1 MELIIVRHALP
12 ESEKRED
19 GPADPPLT
27 PLGLRQAEA
36 TANLLA
42 TEGVDHV
49 VTSTMQR
56 AIQTGRPLADRLGLT
71 PERLEGLK
79 ESDYRRSSYTPVE
92 EMDADHEVIREF
104 LDDPLSMFAD
114 GYEAFRDRI
123 TAALDAVVAANR
135 GRTVAVFCHAMVVG
149 VYLQTL
155 LGLNDPFAVMADYC
169 GITRVAAASTGIR
182 SVRSYNETGHL
193 RDLV

>member
-12 ESEKRED
+12 ESDKRDD
-19 GPADPPLT
+19 GPADPPLS

-36 TANLLA
+36 TADLLA
-42 TEGVDHV
+42 TEDVDHV
-49 VTSTMQR
+49 VTSTMLR
-56 AIQTGRPLADRLGLT
+56 AIQTGRPLADRLDLT
-71 PERLEGLK
+71 PERLEDLK
-79 ESDYRRSSYTPVE
+79 ESDHRRSSYTPVE
-92 EMDADHEVIREF
+92 EMDADHEVVREF
-104 LDDPLSMFAD
+104 LNDPLSMFTD

-123 TAALDAVVAANR
+123 TAALNAVVADNR

-169 GITRVAAASTGIR
+169 GITRVAASSTGIR
-182 SVRSYNETGHL
+182 SVRSFNETGHL
-193 RDLV
+193 RHLI

>member
-1 MELIIVRHALP
+1 VELIIIRHALP
-12 ESEKRED
+12 ESDKRDD
-19 GPADPPLT
+19 GPADPPLS

-42 TEGVDHV
+42 TESIDHV

-123 TAALDAVVAANR
+123 TAALDAVVAGNR

-169 GITRVAAASTGIR
+169 GITRVAASSTGIR
-182 SVRSYNETGHL
+182 SVRSFNETGHL
-193 RDLV
+193 RDLG

>member
-1 MELIIVRHALP
+1 
-12 ESEKRED
+12 
-19 GPADPPLT
+19 
-27 PLGLRQAEA
+27 
-36 TANLLA
+36 
-42 TEGVDHV
+42 V

-123 TAALDAVVAANR
+123 TAALDAVVAGNR

-169 GITRVAAASTGIR
+169 GITRVAASSTGIR
-182 SVRSYNETGHL
+182 SVRSFNETGHL
-193 RDLV
+193 RDLG

>member
-12 ESEKRED
+12 ESDKRDD
-19 GPADPPLT
+19 GPADPPLS

-56 AIQTGRPLADRLGLT
+56 AIQTGRPLANRLGLT

-104 LDDPLSMFAD
+104 MDDPLSMFAD
-114 GYEAFRDRI
+114 GYEAFRDRV
-123 TAALDAVVAANR
+123 TVALDAVVADNR

-169 GITRVAAASTGIR
+169 GITRVAASSTGIR
-182 SVRSYNETGHL
+182 SVRSFNETGHL

>member
-12 ESEKRED
+12 ESEKRD
-19 GPADPPLT
+19 NGPADPPLS

-42 TEGVDHV
+42 TEGIDHV

-56 AIQTGRPLADRLGLT
+56 AVQTGRPLADRLSLT

-79 ESDYRRSSYTPVE
+79 ESDYRRSSYTPVD

-114 GYEAFRDRI
+114 GYEAFRDRV

-135 GRTVAVFCHAMVVG
+135 GRTVAVFCHTMVVG

-169 GITRVAAASTGIR
+169 GITRVAASSTGVR
-182 SVRSYNETGHL
+182 SVRSFNETGHL
-193 RDLV
+193 RHLV

>member
-1 MELIIVRHALP
+1 MEWIIIRHALP
-12 ESEKRED
+12 ESDKRDD
-19 GPADPPLT
+19 GPADPPLS

-36 TANLLA
+36 TADLLA

-104 LDDPLSMFAD
+104 LVDPLSMFAD

-123 TAALDAVVAANR
+123 TAALDAVVAGNR

-169 GITRVAAASTGIR
+169 GITRVAASSTGIR
-182 SVRSYNETGHL
+182 SVRSFNETGHL

>member
-1 MELIIVRHALP
+1 MELIIIRHALP
-12 ESEKRED
+12 ESDKRD
-19 GPADPPLT
+19 DSPADPPLS

-36 TANLLA
+36 TADLLA
-42 TEGVDHV
+42 TESVDHV

-123 TAALDAVVAANR
+123 TAALDAVVAGNR

-169 GITRVAAASTGIR
+169 GITRVAASSTGIR
-182 SVRSYNETGHL
+182 SVRSFNETGHL
-193 RDLV
+193 RHLV

>member
-1 MELIIVRHALP
+1 MELIIIRHALP
-12 ESEKRED
+12 ESDKRDD
-19 GPADPPLT
+19 GPADPPLS

-36 TANLLA
+36 TADLLA
-42 TEGVDHV
+42 TESVDHV

-114 GYEAFRDRI
+114 GYEAFRDRV
-123 TAALDAVVAANR
+123 TVALDAVVAGNR

-169 GITRVAAASTGIR
+169 GITRVAASSTGIR
-182 SVRSYNETGHL
+182 SVRSFNETGHL

>member
-1 MELIIVRHALP
+1 MELVIVRHALP
-12 ESEKRED
+12 ESDKRDD
-19 GPADPPLT
+19 GPADPPLS

-56 AIQTGRPLADRLGLT
+56 AIQTGQPLADRLGLT
-71 PERLEGLK
+71 PERLEDLK
-79 ESDYRRSSYTPVE
+79 ESDHLRSSYTPVE

-123 TAALDAVVAANR
+123 TTALDAVVADNR

-155 LGLNDPFAVMADYC
+155 LDLNDPFAVMADYC
-169 GITRVAAASTGIR
+169 GITRVAASSTGIR
-182 SVRSYNETGHL
+182 SVRSFNETGHL

>member
-12 ESEKRED
+12 ESEKRDD
-19 GPADPPLT
+19 GPADPPLS
-27 PLGLRQAEA
+27 PLGLQQAEA
-36 TANLLA
+36 TADLLA

-56 AIQTGRPLADRLGLT
+56 AIQTGRPLANRLGLT
-71 PERLEGLK
+71 PERLGDLK
-79 ESDYRRSSYTPVE
+79 ESDYRRNSYTPVE
-92 EMDADHEVIREF
+92 EMGSDHEVIREF
-104 LDDPLSMFAD
+104 LNDPLSMFAD
-114 GYEAFRDRI
+114 GYEAFRDRV
-123 TAALDAVVAANR
+123 TVALDAVVADNR

-155 LGLNDPFAVMADYC
+155 LDLNDPFAVMADYC
-169 GITRVAAASTGIR
+169 GITRVAASSTGIR
-182 SVRSYNETGHL
+182 SVRSFNETGHL

>member
-1 MELIIVRHALP
+1 MELVIVRHALP
-12 ESEKRED
+12 ESDKRDD
-19 GPADPPLT
+19 GPADPPRA

-56 AIQTGRPLADRLGLT
+56 AIQTGQPLADRLGLT
-71 PERLEGLK
+71 PERLEDLK
-79 ESDYRRSSYTPVE
+79 ESDHLRSSYTPVE

-123 TAALDAVVAANR
+123 TTALDAVVADNR

-155 LGLNDPFAVMADYC
+155 LDLNDPFAVMADYC
-169 GITRVAAASTGIR
+169 GITRVAASSTGIR
-182 SVRSYNETGHL
+182 SVRSFNETGHL
-193 RDLV
+193 RHLV

>member
-1 MELIIVRHALP
+1 MELIIIRHALP
-12 ESEKRED
+12 ESDKRDD
-19 GPADPPLT
+19 GPADPPLS

-71 PERLEGLK
+71 PARLEGLK
-79 ESDYRRSSYTPVE
+79 ESAYRRSSYTPVE

-104 LDDPLSMFAD
+104 MANPLSMFAD

-123 TAALDAVVAANR
+123 TAALDAGVADNR

-169 GITRVAAASTGIR
+169 GITRVAASSSGIR
-182 SVRSYNETGHL
+182 AVRSFNETGHL

>member
-1 MELIIVRHALP
+1 VELIIVRHALP
-12 ESEKRED
+12 ESDKRDD
-19 GPADPPLT
+19 GPADPPLS

-36 TANLLA
+36 TADLLA
-42 TEGVDHV
+42 TESVDHV

-123 TAALDAVVAANR
+123 TAALDAVVAGNR

-169 GITRVAAASTGIR
+169 GITRVAASSTGIR
-182 SVRSYNETGHL
+182 SVRSFNETGHL
-193 RDLV
+193 RHLV

>member
-1 MELIIVRHALP
+1 MELIIIRHALP
-12 ESEKRED
+12 ESDKRDD
-19 GPADPPLT
+19 GPADPPLS

-42 TEGVDHV
+42 TESVDHV

-123 TAALDAVVAANR
+123 TAALDAVVAGNR

-169 GITRVAAASTGIR
+169 GITRVAASSTGIR
-182 SVRSYNETGHL
+182 SVRSFNETGHL
-193 RDLV
+193 RDLG

>member
-1 MELIIVRHALP
+1 MELVIVRHALP
-12 ESEKRED
+12 ESDKRDD
-19 GPADPPLT
+19 GPADPPLS

-56 AIQTGRPLADRLGLT
+56 AIQTGQPLADRLGLT
-71 PERLEGLK
+71 PERLEDLK
-79 ESDYRRSSYTPVE
+79 ESDHLRSSYTPVE

-123 TAALDAVVAANR
+123 TTALDAVVADNR

-155 LGLNDPFAVMADYC
+155 LDLNDPFAVMADYC
-169 GITRVAAASTGIR
+169 GITRVAASSTGIR
-182 SVRSYNETGHL
+182 SVRSFNETGHL
-193 RDLV
+193 RHLA

>member
-1 MELIIVRHALP
+1 VELIIIRHALP
-12 ESEKRED
+12 ESDKRDD
-19 GPADPPLT
+19 GPADPPLS

-36 TANLLA
+36 TADLLA
-42 TEGVDHV
+42 TESVDHV

-123 TAALDAVVAANR
+123 TAALDAVVAGNR

-155 LGLNDPFAVMADYC
+155 LGLNDPFTVMADYC
-169 GITRVAAASTGIR
+169 GITRVAASSSGIR
-182 SVRSYNETGHL
+182 SVRSFNETGHL
-193 RDLV
+193 RHLV

>member
-1 MELIIVRHALP
+1 MELVIVRHALP
-12 ESEKRED
+12 ESDKRDD
-19 GPADPPLT
+19 GPADPPLS

-42 TEGVDHV
+42 SEGVGHV

-71 PERLEGLK
+71 PERLEDLK
-79 ESDYRRSSYTPVE
+79 ESDHLRSSYTPVE

-123 TAALDAVVAANR
+123 TTALDAVVADNR

-155 LGLNDPFAVMADYC
+155 LDLTDPFAVMADYC
-169 GITRVAAASTGIR
+169 GITRVAASSTGIR
-182 SVRSYNETGHL
+182 SVRSFNETGHL
-193 RDLV
+193 RHLV

>member
-12 ESEKRED
+12 ESEKRDD
-19 GPADPPLT
+19 GPADPPLSL
-27 PLGLRQAEA
+27 LGLQQAEA
-36 TANLLA
+36 TADLLA

-56 AIQTGRPLADRLGLT
+56 AIQTGQPLADRLGLT
-71 PERLEGLK
+71 PERLGDLK
-79 ESDYRRSSYTPVE
+79 ESDYRRNSYTPVE
-92 EMDADHEVIREF
+92 EMSADHEVIREF
-104 LDDPLSMFAD
+104 LNDPLSMFAD
-114 GYEAFRDRI
+114 GYEAFRDRV
-123 TAALDAVVAANR
+123 TVALDAVVADNR

-169 GITRVAAASTGIR
+169 GITRVAASSTGIR
-182 SVRSYNETGHL
+182 SVRSFNETGHL

>member
-12 ESEKRED
+12 ESENRDD
-19 GPADPPLT
+19 GPADPPLSL
-27 PLGLRQAEA
+27 LGLQQAEA
-36 TANLLA
+36 TADLLA

-56 AIQTGRPLADRLGLT
+56 AIQTGQPLADRLSLT

-79 ESDYRRSSYTPVE
+79 ESDHRRSSYTPVE
-92 EMDADHEVIREF
+92 EMDADHEVVREF
-104 LDDPLSMFAD
+104 LDAPLSMFAA
-114 GYEAFRDRI
+114 GYEAFRDRV
-123 TAALDAVVAANR
+123 TAAFDTVVANNR

-169 GITRVAAASTGIR
+169 GITRVAASSTGIR
-182 SVRSYNETGHL
+182 SVRSFNETGHL
-193 RDLV
+193 RHLV

>member
-1 MELIIVRHALP
+1 VELVIVRHALP
-12 ESEKRED
+12 ESEKRD
-19 GPADPPLT
+19 NGPADPPLT

-36 TANLLA
+36 TADLLA
-42 TEGVDHV
+42 AEGVDHV

-71 PERLEGLK
+71 PECLESLK
-79 ESDYRRSSYTPVE
+79 ESDHRRSSYTPVE
-92 EMDADHEVIREF
+92 EMDADHEVVREF

-123 TAALDAVVAANR
+123 TAAFDAVVANNR
-135 GRTVAVFCHAMVVG
+135 GRTVAVFCHTMVIG

-169 GITRVAAASTGIR
+169 GITRVAASSTGIR
-182 SVRSYNETGHL
+182 SVRSFNETGHL
-193 RDLV
+193 RHLI

>member
-1 MELIIVRHALP
+1 MELVIVRHALP
-12 ESEKRED
+12 ESDKRDD
-19 GPADPPLT
+19 GPADPPLS

-56 AIQTGRPLADRLGLT
+56 AIQTGQPLADRLGLT
-71 PERLEGLK
+71 PERLEDLK
-79 ESDYRRSSYTPVE
+79 ESDHRRSAYTPVE
-92 EMDADHEVIREF
+92 EMDADHEVIRDF

-123 TAALDAVVAANR
+123 TTALDAVVADNR

-169 GITRVAAASTGIR
+169 GITRVAASSTGIR
-182 SVRSYNETGHL
+182 SVRSFNETGHL
-193 RDLV
+193 RHLV

>member
-12 ESEKRED
+12 ESDKRD
-19 GPADPPLT
+19 HGPADPPLS

-123 TAALDAVVAANR
+123 TAALDAVVAGNR

-169 GITRVAAASTGIR
+169 GITRVAASSSGIR
-182 SVRSYNETGHL
+182 SVRSFNETGHL
-193 RDLV
+193 RHLV

>member
-12 ESEKRED
+12 ESDKRDD
-19 GPADPPLT
+19 GPADPPLS

-36 TANLLA
+36 TADLLA
-42 TEGVDHV
+42 TESVDHV

-123 TAALDAVVAANR
+123 TVALDAVVAANR

-169 GITRVAAASTGIR
+169 GITRVAASSTGIR
-182 SVRSYNETGHL
+182 SVRSFNETGHL

>member
-12 ESEKRED
+12 ESDERND
-19 GPADPPLT
+19 GPADPPLS
-27 PLGLRQAEA
+27 PLGLQQAEA
-36 TANLLA
+36 TADLLA

-49 VTSTMQR
+49 GTSTMQR

-71 PERLEGLK
+71 PECLEGLK
-79 ESDYRRSSYTPVE
+79 ESDYRRNSYTPVE

-123 TAALDAVVAANR
+123 TVALDAVVAANR
-135 GRTVAVFCHAMVVG
+135 GRTVAVFCHAMVIG

-169 GITRVAAASTGIR
+169 GITRVAASSTGIR
-182 SVRSYNETGHL
+182 SVRSFNEPGHL

>member
-12 ESEKRED
+12 ESDKRDD
-19 GPADPPLT
+19 GPADPPLS

-36 TANLLA
+36 TADLLA

-104 LDDPLSMFAD
+104 LVDPLSMFAD

-123 TAALDAVVAANR
+123 TAALDAVVAGNR

-169 GITRVAAASTGIR
+169 GITRVTASSTGIR
-182 SVRSYNETGHL
+182 SVRSFNETGHL

>member
-1 MELIIVRHALP
+1 MELVIVRHALP
-12 ESEKRED
+12 ESDKRDD
-19 GPADPPLT
+19 GPADPPLS

-56 AIQTGRPLADRLGLT
+56 AIQTGQPLADRLGLT
-71 PERLEGLK
+71 PERLEDLK
-79 ESDYRRSSYTPVE
+79 ESDHRRSSYTPVE

-123 TAALDAVVAANR
+123 TAALDAVVAGNR

-169 GITRVAAASTGIR
+169 GITRVAASSTGIR
-182 SVRSYNETGHL
+182 SVRSFNETGHL
-193 RDLV
+193 RDLG

>member
-1 MELIIVRHALP
+1 MELIIGRHALP
-12 ESEKRED
+12 ESDKRDD
-19 GPADPPLT
+19 GPADPPLS

-56 AIQTGRPLADRLGLT
+56 AIQTGQPLADRLGLT

-79 ESDYRRSSYTPVE
+79 ESDYRRSAYTPVE

-114 GYEAFRDRI
+114 GYEAFRDRG
-123 TAALDAVVAANR
+123 TAALDAVVAGNR

-169 GITRVAAASTGIR
+169 GITRVAASSPGIR
-182 SVRSYNETGHL
+182 SVRSFNETGHL

>member
-1 MELIIVRHALP
+1 MELVIVRHALP
-12 ESEKRED
+12 ESEKRDD
-19 GPADPPLT
+19 GPADPPLS

-56 AIQTGRPLADRLGLT
+56 AIQTGQPLADRLGLT
-71 PERLEGLK
+71 PERLEDLK

-123 TAALDAVVAANR
+123 TTALDAVVADNR

-155 LGLNDPFAVMADYC
+155 LDLNDPFAVMADYC
-169 GITRVAAASTGIR
+169 GITRVAASSTGIR
-182 SVRSYNETGHL
+182 SVRSFNETGHL

>member
-1 MELIIVRHALP
+1 MELVIVRHALP
-12 ESEKRED
+12 ESDKRDD
-19 GPADPPLT
+19 GPADPPLS

-56 AIQTGRPLADRLGLT
+56 AIQTGQPLTDRLGLT
-71 PERLEGLK
+71 PERLEDLK
-79 ESDYRRSSYTPVE
+79 ESDHLRSSYTPVE

-123 TAALDAVVAANR
+123 TTALDAVVADNR

-169 GITRVAAASTGIR
+169 GITRVAASSTGIR
-182 SVRSYNETGHL
+182 SVRSFNETGHL
-193 RDLV
+193 RHLV

>member
-1 MELIIVRHALP
+1 VELIIVRHALP
-12 ESEKRED
+12 ESEARDD

-36 TANLLA
+36 TAELLA
-42 TEGVDHV
+42 TEGINHV

-56 AIQTGRPLADRLGLT
+56 AIQTGQPLADRLGLN
-71 PERLEGLK
+71 PERLEDLK
-79 ESDYRRSSYTPVE
+79 ESDHRRSSYTPVE

-114 GYEAFRDRI
+114 GYEAFRDRV
-123 TAALDAVVAANR
+123 TTALDAVVANNR
-135 GRTVAVFCHAMVVG
+135 GRTVAVFCHTMVVG

-155 LGLNDPFAVMADYC
+155 LGLNDPFTVMADYC
-169 GITRVAAASTGIR
+169 GITRVAASSTGIR
-182 SVRSYNETGHL
+182 SVRSFNETGHL
-193 RDLV
+193 RHLI

>member
-1 MELIIVRHALP
+1 MELIIIRHALP
-12 ESEKRED
+12 ESDKRDD
-19 GPADPPLT
+19 GPADPPLS

-36 TANLLA
+36 TADLLA
-42 TEGVDHV
+42 AEGVDHV

-114 GYEAFRDRI
+114 GYEAFRDRG
-123 TAALDAVVAANR
+123 TGALDAVVAGNR
-135 GRTVAVFCHAMVVG
+135 GRTVAVVCHAMVVG

-169 GITRVAAASTGIR
+169 GITRVAASSTGIR
-182 SVRSYNETGHL
+182 SVRSFNETGHL

>member
-12 ESEKRED
+12 ESEERDD

-27 PLGLRQAEA
+27 PLGRRQAEA

-49 VTSTMQR
+49 VTSTMKR

-71 PERLEGLK
+71 PERLEVLK
-79 ESDYRRSSYTPVE
+79 ESDHRRCSYTPVE

-123 TAALDAVVAANR
+123 TAALDAVVAATR
-135 GRTVAVFCHAMVVG
+135 GGTVAVFCHAMVGG

-155 LGLNDPFAVMADYC
+155 LGLNDPFAVMANYC
-169 GITRVAAASTGIR
+169 GITRVAASSSGIR
-182 SVRSYNETGHL
+182 SVRSFNETGHL

>member
-56 AIQTGRPLADRLGLT
+56 AIQTGRPLADQLGLT

-79 ESDYRRSSYTPVE
+79 ESDHRRSSYTPVE

-104 LDDPLSMFAD
+104 MDNPLSMFAD
-114 GYEAFRDRI
+114 GYEAFRDRV
-123 TAALDAVVAANR
+123 TVALDAVVAGNR

-169 GITRVAAASTGIR
+169 GITRVAASSTGIR
-182 SVRSYNETGHL
+182 SVRSFNETGHL
-193 RDLV
+193 RHLV

>member
-1 MELIIVRHALP
+1 MELIIIRHALP
-12 ESEKRED
+12 ESDKRDD
-19 GPADPPLT
+19 GPADPPLS

-42 TEGVDHV
+42 TESVDHV

-56 AIQTGRPLADRLGLT
+56 AIQTGRPLADRLSLT

-123 TAALDAVVAANR
+123 TAALDAVVAGNR

-169 GITRVAAASTGIR
+169 GITRVAASSTGTR
-182 SVRSYNETGHL
+182 SVRSFNETGHL

>member
-12 ESEKRED
+12 ESDKRD
-19 GPADPPLT
+19 HGPADPPLS

-42 TEGVDHV
+42 TESVDHV

-56 AIQTGRPLADRLGLT
+56 AIQTGRPLADRLSLT

-123 TAALDAVVAANR
+123 TAALDAVVAGNR

-169 GITRVAAASTGIR
+169 GITRVAASSTGIR
-182 SVRSYNETGHL
+182 SVRSFNETGHL

>member
-1 MELIIVRHALP
+1 VELIIIRHALP
-12 ESEKRED
+12 ESDKRDD
-19 GPADPPLT
+19 GPADPPLS

-36 TANLLA
+36 TADLLA
-42 TEGVDHV
+42 TESVDHV

-123 TAALDAVVAANR
+123 TAALDAVVAGNR

-169 GITRVAAASTGIR
+169 GITRVAASSTGIR
-182 SVRSYNETGHL
+182 SVRSFNETGHL

>member
-1 MELIIVRHALP
+1 MESVIVRHALP
-12 ESEKRED
+12 ESDKRDD
-19 GPADPPLT
+19 GPADPPLS

-56 AIQTGRPLADRLGLT
+56 AIQTGQPLADRLGLT
-71 PERLEGLK
+71 PERLEDLK
-79 ESDYRRSSYTPVE
+79 ESDHLRSSYTPVE

-123 TAALDAVVAANR
+123 TTALDAVVADNR

-155 LGLNDPFAVMADYC
+155 LDLNDPFAVMADYC
-169 GITRVAAASTGIR
+169 GITRVAASSTGIR
-182 SVRSYNETGHL
+182 SVRSFNETGHL
-193 RDLV
+193 RHLV

>member
-1 MELIIVRHALP
+1 VELIIVRHALP
-12 ESEKRED
+12 ESEARDD

-36 TANLLA
+36 TAELLA
-42 TEGVDHV
+42 TEGINHV

-56 AIQTGRPLADRLGLT
+56 AIQTGQPLADRLGLN
-71 PERLEGLK
+71 PERLEDLK
-79 ESDYRRSSYTPVE
+79 ESDHRRSSYTPVE

-114 GYEAFRDRI
+114 GYEAFRDRV
-123 TAALDAVVAANR
+123 TTALDAVVANNR
-135 GRTVAVFCHAMVVG
+135 GRTVAVFCHTMVVG

-155 LGLNDPFAVMADYC
+155 LGLNDPFTVMADYC
-169 GITRVAAASTGIR
+169 GITRVAASSTGIR
-182 SVRSYNETGHL
+182 SVRSFNETGHL
-193 RDLV
+193 RHLV